1 MKKLMIIAGLMA
13 LCLGAAAQEKIYSVK
28 SGKVTMEMDMMGQK
42 IVQQNYFDDYG
53 VKQATVMEMM
63 GQKMRSIEVDG
74 KNVMIDDA
82 AKTAISMP
90 GMGPQMGGNNKI
102 NFLNLDEKTIK
113 KNKIKE
119 EGQEEVAGKMCTKY
133 SYRMLMMGQGVN
145 VHAWVYK
152 GITLKSTIKT
162 DFGEMVTKA
171 TKVEVDIQVDPA
183 LFGLPEGVEVQEMDM
198 SMMGGGFYARASNTV
213 YESPGK
219 LFPVIF
225 VSV

>member
-1 MKKLMIIAGLMA
+1 MKKLLIIAGLMV

-133 SYRMLMMGQGVN
+133 SYRMLMMGQGVT

-152 GITLKSTIKT
+152 GIILKTTIKT

-171 TKVEVDIQVDPA
+171 TKVEEDIQVDPA
-183 LFGLPEGVEVQEMDM
+183 LFVLPEGVEVQEMDM
-198 SMMGGGFYARASNTV
+198 SMMGGGF
-213 YESPGK
+213 
-219 LFPVIF
+219 
-225 VSV
+225 

>member
-1 MKKLMIIAGLMA
+1 MKKLMIIAGLMV

-152 GITLKSTIKT
+152 GITLKTAIKT

-171 TKVEVDIQVDPA
+171 TKVEEDIQVDPA
-183 LFGLPEGVEVQEMDM
+183 LFVLPEGVEVQEMDM
-198 SMMGGGFYARASNTV
+198 SMMGGGF
-213 YESPGK
+213 
-219 LFPVIF
+219 
-225 VSV
+225 

>member
-82 AKTAISMP
+82 AKTANSMP

-133 SYRMLMMGQGVN
+133 SYRMLMMGQGVT

-152 GITLKSTIKT
+152 GITLKTAIKT

-171 TKVEVDIQVDPA
+171 TKVEEDIQVDPA
-183 LFGLPEGVEVQEMDM
+183 LFVLPEGVEVQEMDM
-198 SMMGGGFYARASNTV
+198 SMMGGGF
-213 YESPGK
+213 
-219 LFPVIF
+219 
-225 VSV
+225 

>member
-42 IVQQNYFDDYG
+42 VVQQMYFDDYG
-53 VKQATVMEMM
+53 AKQATVMEMM
-63 GQKMRSIEVDG
+63 GQKMRGIEVDG

-82 AKTAISMP
+82 AKTAMSMP
-90 GMGPQMGGNNKI
+90 GMGPQMGGGSNI

-145 VHAWVYK
+145 VNAWVYK
-152 GITLKSTIKT
+152 GITLKTAVKT
-162 DFGEMVTKA
+162 DFGEIVTKA
-171 TKVEVDIQVDPA
+171 TKVEEDIQVDPA
-183 LFGLPEGVEVQEMDM
+183 MFVLPEGVEVQEMNM
-198 SMMGGGFYARASNTV
+198 GMMGGPGF
-213 YESPGK
+213 
-219 LFPVIF
+219 
-225 VSV
+225 

>member
-1 MKKLMIIAGLMA
+1 MKKLLIIAGLMA
-13 LCLGAAAQEKIYSVK
+13 LCLSAAAQEKIYSVK

-133 SYRMLMMGQGVN
+133 SYRMLMMGQGVT

-152 GITLKSTIKT
+152 GITLKTAIKT

-171 TKVEVDIQVDPA
+171 TKVEEDIQVDPA
-183 LFGLPEGVEVQEMDM
+183 LFVLPEGVEVQEMDM
-198 SMMGGGFYARASNTV
+198 SMMGGGF
-213 YESPGK
+213 
-219 LFPVIF
+219 
-225 VSV
+225 

>member
-53 VKQATVMEMM
+53 VKQATVME
-63 GQKMRSIEVDG
+63 KMRSIEVDG

-152 GITLKSTIKT
+152 GITLKTTIKT

-171 TKVEVDIQVDPA
+171 TKVEEDIQVDPA
-183 LFGLPEGVEVQEMDM
+183 LFVLPEGVEVQEMDM
-198 SMMGGGFYARASNTV
+198 SMMGGGF
-213 YESPGK
+213 
-219 LFPVIF
+219 
-225 VSV
+225 

>member
-152 GITLKSTIKT
+152 GITLKTAIKT
-162 DFGEMVTKA
+162 DFGEMGTKA
-171 TKVEVDIQVDPA
+171 TKVEEDIQVDPA
-183 LFGLPEGVEVQEMDM
+183 LFVLPEGVEVQEMDM
-198 SMMGGGFYARASNTV
+198 SMMGGGF
-213 YESPGK
+213 
-219 LFPVIF
+219 
-225 VSV
+225 

>member
-1 MKKLMIIAGLMA
+1 MKKLMIIAGLMV

-145 VHAWVYK
+145 VNAWVYK
-152 GITLKSTIKT
+152 GITLKTSVKT
-162 DFGEMVTKA
+162 DFGEMVMEA
-171 TKVEVDIQVDPA
+171 TKVEEDVQVDPA
-183 LFGLPEGVEVQEMDM
+183 MFVLPEGIEVQEMNM
-198 SMMGGGFYARASNTV
+198 GMMGGGF
-213 YESPGK
+213 
-219 LFPVIF
+219 
-225 VSV
+225 

>member
-1 MKKLMIIAGLMA
+1 MKKLMIIAGLLV

-152 GITLKSTIKT
+152 GITLKTAIKT

-171 TKVEVDIQVDPA
+171 TKVEEDIQVDPA
-183 LFGLPEGVEVQEMDM
+183 LFVLPEGVEVQEMDM
-198 SMMGGGFYARASNTV
+198 SMMGGGF
-213 YESPGK
+213 
-219 LFPVIF
+219 
-225 VSV
+225 

>member
-1 MKKLMIIAGLMA
+1 MKKLMIIAGLLA

-133 SYRMLMMGQGVN
+133 SYRMLMMGQGVT

-152 GITLKSTIKT
+152 GITLKTAIKT

-171 TKVEVDIQVDPA
+171 TKVEEDIQVDPA
-183 LFGLPEGVEVQEMDM
+183 LFVLPEGVEVQEMDM
-198 SMMGGGFYARASNTV
+198 SMMGGGF
-213 YESPGK
+213 
-219 LFPVIF
+219 
-225 VSV
+225 

>member
-1 MKKLMIIAGLMA
+1 MKKLLIIAGLMA
-13 LCLGAAAQEKIYSVK
+13 LCLGAAPQEKIYSVK

-145 VHAWVYK
+145 VHAWIYK
-152 GITLKSTIKT
+152 GITLKTTIKT

-171 TKVEVDIQVDPA
+171 TKVEEDIQVDPA
-183 LFGLPEGVEVQEMDM
+183 LFVLPEGVEVQEMDM
-198 SMMGGGFYARASNTV
+198 SMMGGGF
-213 YESPGK
+213 
-219 LFPVIF
+219 
-225 VSV
+225 

>member
-1 MKKLMIIAGLMA
+1 MKKLMIIAGLLA

-42 IVQQNYFDDYG
+42 IVQQIYFDEYG

-152 GITLKSTIKT
+152 GITLKTTIKT

-171 TKVEVDIQVDPA
+171 TKVEEDIQVDPA
-183 LFGLPEGVEVQEMDM
+183 LFVLPEGVEVQEMDM
-198 SMMGGGFYARASNTV
+198 SMMGGGF
-213 YESPGK
+213 
-219 LFPVIF
+219 
-225 VSV
+225 

>member
-1 MKKLMIIAGLMA
+1 
-13 LCLGAAAQEKIYSVK
+13 
-28 SGKVTMEMDMMGQK
+28 
-42 IVQQNYFDDYG
+42 
-53 VKQATVMEMM
+53 
-63 GQKMRSIEVDG
+63 
-74 KNVMIDDA
+74 
-82 AKTAISMP
+82 MP

-152 GITLKSTIKT
+152 GITLKTAIKT

-171 TKVEVDIQVDPA
+171 TKVEEAIQVDPA
-183 LFGLPEGVEVQEMDM
+183 LFVLPEGVEVQEMDM
-198 SMMGGGFYARASNTV
+198 SMMGGGF
-213 YESPGK
+213 
-219 LFPVIF
+219 
-225 VSV
+225 

>member
-1 MKKLMIIAGLMA
+1 MKKLMIIAGLMV

-133 SYRMLMMGQGVN
+133 SYRMLMMGQGVT

-152 GITLKSTIKT
+152 GITLKTTIKT

-171 TKVEVDIQVDPA
+171 TKVEEDIQVDPA
-183 LFGLPEGVEVQEMDM
+183 LFVLPEGVEVQEMDM
-198 SMMGGGFYARASNTV
+198 SMMGGGF
-213 YESPGK
+213 
-219 LFPVIF
+219 
-225 VSV
+225 

>member
-1 MKKLMIIAGLMA
+1 MKKLMIIAGLMV

-133 SYRMLMMGQGVN
+133 SYRMLMMGQGVT

-152 GITLKSTIKT
+152 GITLKTAIKT

-171 TKVEVDIQVDPA
+171 TKVEEDIQVDPA
-183 LFGLPEGVEVQEMDM
+183 LFVLPEGVEVQEMDM
-198 SMMGGGFYARASNTV
+198 SMMGGGF
-213 YESPGK
+213 
-219 LFPVIF
+219 
-225 VSV
+225 

>member
-1 MKKLMIIAGLMA
+1 MKKLLIIAGLMA

-152 GITLKSTIKT
+152 GITLKTTIKT

-171 TKVEVDIQVDPA
+171 TKVEEDIQVDPA
-183 LFGLPEGVEVQEMDM
+183 LFVLPEGVEVQEMDM
-198 SMMGGGFYARASNTV
+198 SMMGGGF
-213 YESPGK
+213 
-219 LFPVIF
+219 
-225 VSV
+225 

>member
-1 MKKLMIIAGLMA
+1 MKKLLIIAGLMA

-152 GITLKSTIKT
+152 GITLKTAIRT

-171 TKVEVDIQVDPA
+171 TKVEEDIQVDPA
-183 LFGLPEGVEVQEMDM
+183 LFVLPEGVEVQEMDM
-198 SMMGGGFYARASNTV
+198 SMMGGGF
-213 YESPGK
+213 
-219 LFPVIF
+219 
-225 VSV
+225 

>member
-1 MKKLMIIAGLMA
+1 MKKLMIIAGLMV

-133 SYRMLMMGQGVN
+133 SYRMLMMGQGVT

-152 GITLKSTIKT
+152 GITLKTAIKT

-171 TKVEVDIQVDPA
+171 TKVEEDIQVDPA
-183 LFGLPEGVEVQEMDM
+183 LFVLPEGVEVQEIDM
-198 SMMGGGFYARASNTV
+198 SMMGGGF
-213 YESPGK
+213 
-219 LFPVIF
+219 
-225 VSV
+225 

>member
-74 KNVMIDDA
+74 KIVAVDDA

-152 GITLKSTIKT
+152 GITLKTAIKT

-171 TKVEVDIQVDPA
+171 TKVEEDIQVDPA
-183 LFGLPEGVEVQEMDM
+183 LFVLPEGVEVQEMDM
-198 SMMGGGFYARASNTV
+198 SMMGGGF
-213 YESPGK
+213 
-219 LFPVIF
+219 
-225 VSV
+225 

>member
-133 SYRMLMMGQGVN
+133 SYRMLMMGQGVT

-152 GITLKSTIKT
+152 GITLKTAIKT

-171 TKVEVDIQVDPA
+171 TKVEEDILVDPA
-183 LFGLPEGVEVQEMDM
+183 LFVLPEGVEVQEMDM
-198 SMMGGGFYARASNTV
+198 SMMGGGF
-213 YESPGK
+213 
-219 LFPVIF
+219 
-225 VSV
+225 

>member
-13 LCLGAAAQEKIYSVK
+13 LCLGAVAQEKIYSVK

-42 IVQQNYFDDYG
+42 IIQQLYFDDYG

-74 KNVMIDDA
+74 KNVVIDDA
-82 AKTAISMP
+82 SKTAMSIP
-90 GMGPQMGGNNKI
+90 GMGPQMTGNGSI

-152 GITLKSTIKT
+152 GITLKTAIKT

-171 TKVEVDIQVDPA
+171 TKVEEDIQVDPA
-183 LFGLPEGVEVQEMDM
+183 LFVLPEGVEVQEMDM
-198 SMMGGGFYARASNTV
+198 SMMGGGF
-213 YESPGK
+213 
-219 LFPVIF
+219 
-225 VSV
+225 

>member
-1 MKKLMIIAGLMA
+1 MKKLLIIAGLMA

-90 GMGPQMGGNNKI
+90 GMGPQMGGNNQI

-152 GITLKSTIKT
+152 GITLKTAIRT

-171 TKVEVDIQVDPA
+171 TKVEEDILVDPA
-183 LFGLPEGVEVQEMDM
+183 LFVLPEGVEVQEMDM
-198 SMMGGGFYARASNTV
+198 SMMGGGF
-213 YESPGK
+213 
-219 LFPVIF
+219 
-225 VSV
+225 

>member
-42 IVQQNYFDDYG
+42 IVQHNYFDDYG

-74 KNVMIDDA
+74 KNVVIDDA

-152 GITLKSTIKT
+152 GITLKTTIKT

-171 TKVEVDIQVDPA
+171 TKVEEDIQVDPA
-183 LFGLPEGVEVQEMDM
+183 LFVLPEGVEVQEMDM
-198 SMMGGGFYARASNTV
+198 SMMGGGF
-213 YESPGK
+213 
-219 LFPVIF
+219 
-225 VSV
+225 

>member
-42 IVQQNYFDDYG
+42 IVQQIYFDEYG
-53 VKQATVMEMM
+53 AKQATVMEMM

-74 KNVMIDDA
+74 KNVVIDDA

-152 GITLKSTIKT
+152 GITLKTAIRT

-171 TKVEVDIQVDPA
+171 TKVEEDIQVDPA
-183 LFGLPEGVEVQEMDM
+183 LFVLPEGVEVQEMDM
-198 SMMGGGFYARASNTV
+198 SMMGGGF
-213 YESPGK
+213 
-219 LFPVIF
+219 
-225 VSV
+225 

>member
-1 MKKLMIIAGLMA
+1 MKKLMIIAGLLA

-90 GMGPQMGGNNKI
+90 GMGPQMGGNSKI

-133 SYRMLMMGQGVN
+133 SYRMLMMGQGVT

-152 GITLKSTIKT
+152 GITLKTAIKT

-171 TKVEVDIQVDPA
+171 TKVEEDIQVDPA
-183 LFGLPEGVEVQEMDM
+183 LFVLPEGVEVQEMDM
-198 SMMGGGFYARASNTV
+198 SMMGGGF
-213 YESPGK
+213 
-219 LFPVIF
+219 
-225 VSV
+225 

>member
-1 MKKLMIIAGLMA
+1 MKKLMIIAGLLA

-42 IVQQNYFDDYG
+42 IIQQIYFDDYG
-53 VKQATVMEMM
+53 VKQATVMDMM

-74 KNVMIDDA
+74 KNVMVDDA

-152 GITLKSTIKT
+152 GITLKTAIRT

-171 TKVEVDIQVDPA
+171 TKVEEDIQIDPA
-183 LFGLPEGVEVQEMDM
+183 LFVLPEGVEVQEMDM
-198 SMMGGGFYARASNTV
+198 SMMGGGF
-213 YESPGK
+213 
-219 LFPVIF
+219 
-225 VSV
+225 

>member
-1 MKKLMIIAGLMA
+1 MKKLMIIAGLLA

-42 IVQQNYFDDYG
+42 IIQQIYFDDYG
-53 VKQATVMEMM
+53 VKQATVMDMM

-74 KNVMIDDA
+74 KNVMVDDA

-133 SYRMLMMGQGVN
+133 SYRMLMMGQGVT

-152 GITLKSTIKT
+152 GITLKTAIKT

-171 TKVEVDIQVDPA
+171 TKVEEDIQVDPA
-183 LFGLPEGVEVQEMDM
+183 LFVLPEGVEVQEMDM
-198 SMMGGGFYARASNTV
+198 SMMGGGF
-213 YESPGK
+213 
-219 LFPVIF
+219 
-225 VSV
+225 

>member
-152 GITLKSTIKT
+152 GITLKTTIKT

-171 TKVEVDIQVDPA
+171 TKVEEDIQVDPA
-183 LFGLPEGVEVQEMDM
+183 LFVLPEGVEVQEMDM
-198 SMMGGGFYARASNTV
+198 SMMGGGF
-213 YESPGK
+213 
-219 LFPVIF
+219 
-225 VSV
+225 

>member
-42 IVQQNYFDDYG
+42 VVQQMYFDDYG
-53 VKQATVMEMM
+53 TKQATVMEMM

-82 AKTAISMP
+82 AKTAMSMP
-90 GMGPQMGGNNKI
+90 GMGPQMGSNSNI

-119 EGQEEVAGKMCTKY
+119 VGQEEVAGKMCTKY
-133 SYRMLMMGQGVN
+133 TYRMLMMGQGVN
-145 VHAWVYK
+145 VNAWVYK
-152 GITLKSTIKT
+152 GITLKTSVKT
-162 DFGEMVTKA
+162 DFGEMVMEA
-171 TKVEVDIQVDPA
+171 TKVEEDVQVDPA
-183 LFGLPEGVEVQEMDM
+183 MFVLPEGIEVQEMNM
-198 SMMGGGFYARASNTV
+198 GMMGGGF
-213 YESPGK
+213 
-219 LFPVIF
+219 
-225 VSV
+225 

>member
-13 LCLGAAAQEKIYSVK
+13 LCLGAAAQEEIYSVK

-152 GITLKSTIKT
+152 GITLKTTIKT

-171 TKVEVDIQVDPA
+171 TKVEEDIQVDPA
-183 LFGLPEGVEVQEMDM
+183 LFVLPEGVEVQEMDM
-198 SMMGGGFYARASNTV
+198 SMMGGGF
-213 YESPGK
+213 
-219 LFPVIF
+219 
-225 VSV
+225 

>member
-1 MKKLMIIAGLMA
+1 MKKLLIIAGLLV

-42 IVQQNYFDDYG
+42 IVQQIYFDEYG
-53 VKQATVMEMM
+53 AKQATVMEMM

-74 KNVMIDDA
+74 KNVAVDDA

-152 GITLKSTIKT
+152 GITLKTAIKT

-171 TKVEVDIQVDPA
+171 TKVEEDIQVDPA
-183 LFGLPEGVEVQEMDM
+183 LFVLPEGVEVQEMDM
-198 SMMGGGFYARASNTV
+198 SMMGGGF
-213 YESPGK
+213 
-219 LFPVIF
+219 
-225 VSV
+225 